1 MTNWTPH
8 DLPFLLAGHA
18 EAAEAEGA
26 MLVSVF
32 NSTMVDEVRQDVGED
47 VESVAGLTARYERD
61 AKIGRTATL
70 SWMSADVCELIRESA
85 QSVPEWSPTAAIP
98 HPCGVIAFEDYIM
111 ACPEDAGE
119 GAAPVSVDALG
130 WILDDGVVHVTALSR
145 RKGASRELVENKLVQ
160 LLHMAVVGHKPG
172 KQPESH
178 IHEMFDLHLDPDRP
192 QGGNTPVAVESRV
205 SDGYGEADRE
215 AYASAAEELLRILGA
230 TWLLM
235 GQPRVVEEDVP
246 AEVTVRTAD
255 RTGAGPA
262 VRKKQR
268 VRVSVRRLTQ
278 QARASHGAGR
288 RSATSRWW
296 VRGHWRQQAWGEGR
310 KLRKPVYIEPHTA
323 GAKDADDPTEDTR
336 PSVQIWRK

>member
-145 RKGASRELVENKLVQ
+145 RKVRAENLWKTSSSSSFIWLLSDTSQENSRRATS
-160 LLHMAVVGHKPG
+160 MRC
-172 KQPESH
+172 S
-178 IHEMFDLHLDPDRP
+178 IFTSTPDRP